1 MIKNQLYKKC
11 LDILNQQLEKYQ
23 KEIALVK
30 EALEGESSP
39 SEEDDGGKGE
49 MLNEL
54 EKYAK
59 YVEATEKT
67 KEHLKRID
75 VSQEHKVVANGSLVE
90 TENNFFFITVALGK
104 LDIDDN
110 KNYYSI
116 STDAPIYAHLKGK
129 KAGDSFEFNNLNY
142 KIVNVY

>member
-11 LDILNQQLEKYQ
+11 LHILNQQLEKYQ

-30 EALEGESSP
+30 EALEGEGSP

-59 YVEATEKT
+59 YVEATERT
-67 KEHLKRID
+67 KEQLKRID
-75 VSQEHKVVANGSLVE
+75 VSQEHQVVANGSLVE

-129 KAGDSFEFNNLNY
+129 KTGDSFSFNNMSY
-142 KIVNVY
+142 KILNVY

>member
-1 MIKNQLYKKC
+1 MIKNQLYRKC

-30 EALEGESSP
+30 EALEGENSP
-39 SEEDDGGKGE
+39 SEEDDGGKGD

-59 YVEATEKT
+59 YVETTEKT
-67 KEHLKRID
+67 KEQLKRID
-75 VSQEHKVVANGSLVE
+75 VSQEHQVVANGSLVE

-104 LDIDDN
+104 LDIEDN

-129 KAGDSFEFNNLNY
+129 KAGDSFAFNNMNY

>member
-11 LDILNQQLEKYQ
+11 LDLLNQQLEKYQ

-30 EALEGESSP
+30 EALESESSP

-54 EKYAK
+54 EKYAR
-59 YVEATEKT
+59 YVETTEKT
-67 KEHLKRID
+67 KEQLKRID
-75 VSQEHKVVANGSLVE
+75 VSQEHQVVANGSLVE
-90 TENNFFFITVALGK
+90 TETNFFFITVALGK
-104 LDIDDN
+104 LDLEDN

-116 STDAPIYAHLKGK
+116 STDAPIYAYLKGK
-129 KAGDSFEFNNLNY
+129 KAGDSFSFNNMNY
-142 KIVNVY
+142 KILNVY

>member
-11 LDILNQQLEKYQ
+11 LDILNQQLGKYH

-30 EALEGESSP
+30 EALEGENSP

-54 EKYAK
+54 EKYAR
-59 YVEATEKT
+59 YVESSEKT
-67 KEHLKRID
+67 KEQLKRID
-75 VSQEHKVVANGSLVE
+75 VSQEHKVVTNGSLVE

-104 LDIDDN
+104 LNIDDN

-116 STDAPIYAHLKGK
+116 STDAPIYAYLKGK
-129 KAGDSFEFNNLNY
+129 KAGDSFEFNNLTY